1 MFAGDDIA
9 DDSIQNPRMGGPLIA
24 ETAACAAAMIKTA
37 DPIRGGM
44 PAHRNS
50 VRHHVWPYA
59 IKRGECTILD
69 AFTMYVL
76 GIDAGGTKTVCLLAD
91 DSGRVLAASHGGGA
105 NLQASGELEVEKVL
119 HQVMDETLQRYDVR
133 PDAICLGIAGVDR
146 PSDAL
151 AVQGI
156 MSRIGLKTRNVV
168 VNDALVALVAGAGE
182 QPGVVIVAG
191 TGSIAYG
198 VDGSRHACRAG
209 GWGYLLGDE
218 GGGFWIGTAALSAV
232 VRQFDGRGPAT
243 RLTELVLAQM
253 GVATPSELIH
263 AIYDRG
269 LQRPL
274 VAGLATV
281 VQQAMLAGDAVASHI
296 LARAG
301 EELVAA
307 AASVVTRLGMRG
319 DVFPTILA
327 GGIFRAIPALSA
339 DVCARMAEIAP
350 RSEVHALEVE
360 PAHGAVILAL
370 AAARGSLVLPQ
381 YL

>member
-1 MFAGDDIA
+1 M
-9 DDSIQNPRMGGPLIA
+9 
-24 ETAACAAAMIKTA
+24 
-37 DPIRGGM
+37 
-44 PAHRNS
+44 H
-50 VRHHVWPYA
+50 
-59 IKRGECTILD
+59 
-69 AFTMYVL
+69 VL

-91 DSGRVLAASHGGGA
+91 ESGRVLAESHAGGA

-119 HQVMDETLQRYDVR
+119 HHVMEETLGAGDVR

-146 PSDAL
+146 SSDAQ
-151 AVQGI
+151 AVRGI
-156 MSRIGLKTRNVV
+156 MRRIGLKTPVVV

-198 VDGSRHACRAG
+198 VDADRNAARAG

-218 GGGFWIGTAALSAV
+218 GGGFWIGRAALSAV

-243 RLTELVLAQM
+243 LLTELILGEM
-253 GVATPSELIH
+253 RLGTPSELIH

-274 VAGLATV
+274 VAGLAHL
-281 VQQAMLAGDAVASHI
+281 VQQAMLAGDAVAAHI

-339 DVCARMAEIAP
+339 DVCARMAEVAR
-350 RSEVHALEVE
+350 RSEVRPLEVE
-360 PAHGAVILAL
+360 PARGAVTLAL
-370 AAARGSLVLPQ
+370 AAARGRLALPS